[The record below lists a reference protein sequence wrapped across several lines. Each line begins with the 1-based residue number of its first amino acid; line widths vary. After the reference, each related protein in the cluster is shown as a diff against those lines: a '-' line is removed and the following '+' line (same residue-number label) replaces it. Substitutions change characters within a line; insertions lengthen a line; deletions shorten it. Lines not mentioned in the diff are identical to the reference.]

1 MSTTPQEK
9 SQDQPAKEQKAASW
23 VWTLMSVA
31 GAVAAVGAWC
41 VMMNSEKISF
51 WCAVAALLLSCPGLK
66 SGGRGWRNLS
76 VTAIIASGVLL
87 LVYGIFWG
95 AIFFTLKSL

>member
-1 MSTTPQEK
+1 MSTTPQEN
-9 SQDQPAKEQKAASW
+9 SQEQPAKEQKASSL

-31 GAVAAVGAWC
+31 GAVASVAAWC
-41 VMMNSEKISF
+41 VMMSSEKLSF
-51 WCAVAALLLSCPGLK
+51 WCAVVALVLACLGLK
-66 SGGRGWRNLS
+66 SAGRGWRNLS
-76 VTAIIASGVLL
+76 VTSIIASGVLL